1 MGAEETGMRIT
12 EDIMFARATSLLEA
26 EVDDELVALDV
37 KLGKCF
43 GFNPVATSIWKLLAQ
58 PRSFAEL
65 RRELLEEYEVDTEQC
80 TEELAALLH
89 ELVELGLAKRTEEAA
104 HAG

>member
-1 MGAEETGMRIT
+1 MRISDDT
-12 EDIMFARATSLLEA
+12 LFARATSLLEA

-43 GFNPVATSIWKLLAQ
+43 GFNPVATSTWKLLAQ
-58 PRSFAEL
+58 TRSFAEL
-65 RRELLEEYEVDTEQC
+65 RRELMEEYEVNAERC

-89 ELVELGLAKRTEEAA
+89 ELVETGLAKQVEAA
-104 HAG
+104 ADAR